1 MQELKKL
8 NREGDVTVLRRL
20 KLEFRKVCVGE
31 SW

>member
-1 MQELKKL
+1 MQESKKL
-8 NREGDVTVLRRL
+8 SREGDVTVLRL